1 MRRRHPVHCLWVPRL
16 WLFTDERMGEELWR
30 AVRRLPRGGG
40 IVFRHYSCGVEERR
54 RLFARL
60 LRIARARGL
69 VLVRAGAVPMRG
81 EMGVHGGRGAGLV
94 TWAVHDRREAAVAV
108 RAGADVAFVS
118 PLFATRS
125 HPGAPVLGARG
136 GAVLARTLPM
146 ARIALGGMD
155 ARRFRTLRG
164 FDGWAAIDGWLR

>member
-1 MRRRHPVHCLWVPRL
+1 M
-16 WLFTDERMGEELWR
+16 TDERMGDNLWR

-40 IVFRHYSCGVEERR
+40 IVFRHYSWRAGERR

-69 VLVRAGAVPMRG
+69 VLVRGGAVPMRG
-81 EMGVHGGRGAGLV
+81 EMGVHGGRGWGLV
-94 TWAVHDRREAAVAV
+94 TAAVHDRREAAGAV

-118 PLFATRS
+118 PVFATRS
-125 HPGAPVLGARG
+125 HPGAPVLGGRG
-136 GAVLARTLPM
+136 AGALARRLPM
-146 ARIALGGMD
+146 VRVALGGMD